1 MKGFTENTRVQVP
14 AAMQLCRLGYE
25 YLDDIRPEDFDA
37 STNILTG
44 IFTKDGV
51 IQGKNADE
59 VIQIVKSL
67 QPSTKA
73 QVVSSVVGLAG
84 TALVFWGAYKLF
96 KSALEPLE
104 KIGEEM
110 RKEENKEEEE

>member
-1 MKGFTENTRVQVP
+1 MDVQTTINNP
-14 AAMQLCRLGYE
+14 
-25 YLDDIRPEDFDA
+25 
-37 STNILTG
+37 STMTG

-73 QVVSSVVGLAG
+73 QVVSSVVGLG
-84 TALVFWGAYKLF
+84 
-96 KSALEPLE
+96 
-104 KIGEEM
+104 
-110 RKEENKEEEE
+110 